1 MTLKILVAVDLSKAT
16 KRVIQVTERI
26 ARGMSGEAWVLHVA
40 EAEPDLVG
48 FDAGPEVVRDQ
59 VAKEFREEHKAVQ
72 EYADTLRKA
81 DIEAT
86 ALLIRGPIV
95 DTLAAAG
102 YLSANEL
109 DRVFTSRPTY
119 LVTDHEQVPPYFQD
133 ALAERF
139 QQLIKKW
146 GRFQLARSRVETYPT
161 RIVGSVN
168 RPTTDS
174 AIPKSSPY

>member
-72 EYADTLRKA
+72 EYTDTLRKA

-95 DTLAAAG
+95 ETIL
-102 YLSANEL
+102 
-109 DRVFTSRPTY
+109 
-119 LVTDHEQVPPYFQD
+119 QQ
-133 ALAERF
+133 AERIEAD
-139 QQLIKKW
+139 L
-146 GRFQLARSRVETYPT
+146 L
-161 RIVGSVN
+161 IVGSHGFGALYDLLVG
-168 RPTTDS
+168 S
-174 AIPKSSPY
+174 ASRGILKHSGIPVLVVPIKDE

>member
-72 EYADTLRKA
+72 EYADTLREA
-81 DIEAT
+81 GIEST

-95 DTLAAAG
+95 ETIL
-102 YLSANEL
+102 
-109 DRVFTSRPTY
+109 
-119 LVTDHEQVPPYFQD
+119 QQ
-133 ALAERF
+133 AERIDAD
-139 QQLIKKW
+139 L
-146 GRFQLARSRVETYPT
+146 L
-161 RIVGSVN
+161 IVGSHGFGALYDLLVG
-168 RPTTDS
+168 S
-174 AIPKSSPY
+174 ASRGVLKRSEIPILVVPIKDE